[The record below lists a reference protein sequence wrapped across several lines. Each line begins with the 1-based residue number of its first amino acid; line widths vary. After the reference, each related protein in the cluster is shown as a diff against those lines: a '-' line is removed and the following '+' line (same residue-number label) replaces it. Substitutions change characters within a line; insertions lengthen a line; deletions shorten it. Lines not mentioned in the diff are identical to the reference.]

1 MWGHPEKEAIWM
13 VENRRRYNRDT
24 LRYPSDL
31 MPEEWG
37 LGEPLIRPAKPGG
50 NRRRVNVREVMNG
63 ILHVLSAGC
72 PYRFLSLV
80 RKIILLAISRH
91 QGKRLQ

>member
-1 MWGHPEKEAIWM
+1 
-13 VENRRRYNRDT
+13 
-24 LRYPSDL
+24 
-31 MPEEWG
+31 MPEEWE

-63 ILHVLSAGC
+63 ILYVLSTGC
-72 PYRFLSLV
+72 SYRLLSLV

-91 QGKRLQ
+91 QGKRLQWGKLNLGWRALEPRGRLEGQ